1 MNPKV
6 MIILGSASDLNIA
19 KKAIDILETLEIPY
33 SLKVASAHR
42 THEKVKK
49 LVVEA
54 TTNGIEVF
62 IGIAGLAAHLPGA
75 IAAYTHRPV
84 IGVPVDVK
92 LGGLDALCASAEMP
106 FPAPVATVGIDRGDN
121 GAILA
126 GQIIGVGD
134 KVVKTKVSKLR
145 KSYHEKVASDEKKL
159 VDDLEGKYF
168 QKNFLNDYDKVSY
181 EELEKQE
188 PHTDKIF
195 KESET
200 LGETNKEKSEE
211 KDTPLVSVIPGSYSD
226 IEEAKKVA
234 LTLDRLGI
242 SYDISVISP
251 IRYPDKFQKYMKRMK
266 NVKLFIAVTGLSSHV
281 TGSIVALSEKPVIGV
296 PCAIQLNGLDS
307 LLSMVNMPPG
317 VPVATVGIENGRNA
331 GVLAGEI
338 LGIQNKKIE
347 DKLKRMKYKTA
358 DI

>member
-1 MNPKV
+1 MDPKV
-6 MIILGSASDLNIA
+6 MIILGSASDLKIA
-19 KKAIDILETLEIPY
+19 QKSIDILETLQIPY

-49 LVVEA
+49 LVIEA
-54 TTNGIEVF
+54 TTKGIEVF
-62 IGIAGLAAHLPGA
+62 IGIAGLAAHLPGS

-92 LGGLDALCASAEMP
+92 VGGLDALFASSQMP

-126 GQIIGVGD
+126 GQIIGINNPQ
-134 KVVKTKVSKLR
+134 VKKRVSQLR
-145 KSYHEKVASDEKKL
+145 KSYQEKVKSDEENL
-159 VDDLEGKYF
+159 ISQLNGNLL
-168 QKNFLNDYDKVSY
+168 QKNFLSNYDEIS
-181 EELEKQE
+181 EEKLKKEE
-188 PHTDKIF
+188 PHTDKVF
-195 KESET
+195 KESEAIG
-200 LGETNKEKSEE
+200 LNEDN
-211 KDTPLVSVIPGSYSD
+211 PLVSVVPGSYSD
-226 IEEAKKVA
+226 IEEAKNVA

-251 IRYPDKFQKYMKRMK
+251 IRYPDKFKKYMESIK
-266 NVKLFIAVTGLSSHV
+266 NVKLFIAVTGLSAHV

-296 PCAIQLNGLDS
+296 PCSVELNGLDS

-317 VPVATVGIENGRNA
+317 VPVGTVGIENGRNA

-338 LGIQNKKIE
+338 LGISDKNIE
-347 DKLKRMKYKTA
+347 KKLKLMKYKTA

>member
-1 MNPKV
+1 MAPKV

-19 KKAIDILETLEIPY
+19 QKSIDILETLEIPY

-54 TTNGIEVF
+54 TTKGVEVF
-62 IGIAGLAAHLPGA
+62 IGIAGLAAHLPGS
-75 IAAYTHRPV
+75 IAAYTYKPV

-92 LGGLDALCASAEMP
+92 IGGLDALCASVQMP

-126 GQIIGVGD
+126 GQIIGVSD
-134 KVVKTKVSKLR
+134 PKVKNKVSKLR
-145 KSYHEKVASDEKKL
+145 KSYQKKVKSDEESL
-159 VDDLEGKYF
+159 TSELNGKFF
-168 QKNFLNDYDKVSY
+168 QKDFLNKYDEISESKLN
-181 EELEKQE
+181 EEE
-188 PHTDKIF
+188 PHTDKVF
-195 KESET
+195 KESES
-200 LGETNKEKSEE
+200 KESPQNA
-211 KDTPLVSVIPGSYSD
+211 PLVSVVPGSYSD

-234 LTLDRLGI
+234 LTLDRLRI

-251 IRYPDKFQKYMKRMK
+251 VRYPDKFKKYMDKMK
-266 NVKLFIAVTGLSSHV
+266 DVKLFIAVTGLSSHV

-296 PCAIQLNGLDS
+296 PCSVELNGLDS
-307 LLSMVNMPPG
+307 LLSMANMPPG
-317 VPVATVGIENGRNA
+317 VPVGTVGIGNGRNA

-338 LGIQNKKIE
+338 LGIS
-347 DKLKRMKYKTA
+347 DKNIKNELKHMKYKTA
-358 DI
+358 DL

>member
-6 MIILGSASDLNIA
+6 MIILGSASDIKIA
-19 KKAIDILETLEIPY
+19 QKSIDIFETLQIPY

-62 IGIAGLAAHLPGA
+62 MGIAGLAAHLPGS
-75 IAAYTHRPV
+75 IAAYTHKPV

-92 LGGLDALCASAEMP
+92 LGGLDALFASSQMP

-126 GQIIGVGD
+126 GQIIGVND
-134 KVVKTKVSKLR
+134 PEVKKRVSKLR
-145 KSYHEKVASDEKKL
+145 KSYQEKVKSDEEKL
-159 VDDLEGKYF
+159 ISQLDGKLL
-168 QKNFLNDYDKVSY
+168 QKNFLNNYDEIS
-181 EELEKQE
+181 EEKLNKEE

-195 KESET
+195 KESEIV
-200 LGETNKEKSEE
+200 ESKENI
-211 KDTPLVSVIPGSYSD
+211 PLVSVVPGSYSD
-226 IEEAKKVA
+226 IEEAKNVA

-251 IRYPDKFQKYMKRMK
+251 IRYPDKFNKYMENMK
-266 NVKLFIAVTGLSSHV
+266 DVKLFIAVTGLSAHV

-296 PCAIQLNGLDS
+296 PRSVEINGLDS
-307 LLSMVNMPPG
+307 LLSMANMPPG
-317 VPVATVGIENGRNA
+317 VPVGTVGIENGRNA

-338 LGIQNKKIE
+338 LGISDKNIE
-347 DKLKRMKYKTA
+347 EKLKLMKYKTA

>member
-1 MNPKV
+1 
-6 MIILGSASDLNIA
+6 MIILGSASDLKIA
-19 KKAIDILETLEIPY
+19 QKSIDILETLQIPY

-49 LVVEA
+49 LVIEA
-54 TTNGIEVF
+54 TTKGIEVF
-62 IGIAGLAAHLPGA
+62 IGIAGLAAHLPGS

-92 LGGLDALCASAEMP
+92 VGGLDALFASSQMP

-126 GQIIGVGD
+126 GQIIGINNPQ
-134 KVVKTKVSKLR
+134 VKKRVSQLR
-145 KSYHEKVASDEKKL
+145 KSYQEKVKSDEENL
-159 VDDLEGKYF
+159 ISQLNGNLL
-168 QKNFLNDYDKVSY
+168 QKNFLSNYDEIS
-181 EELEKQE
+181 EEKLKKEE
-188 PHTDKIF
+188 PHTDKVF
-195 KESET
+195 KESEAIG
-200 LGETNKEKSEE
+200 LNEDN
-211 KDTPLVSVIPGSYSD
+211 PLVSVVPGSYSD
-226 IEEAKKVA
+226 IEEAKNVA

-251 IRYPDKFQKYMKRMK
+251 IRYPDKFKKYMESIK
-266 NVKLFIAVTGLSSHV
+266 NVKLFIAVTGLSAHV
-281 TGSIVALSEKPVIGV
+281 TGSIVALSEKPVVGV
-296 PCAIQLNGLDS
+296 PCSVELNGLDS

-317 VPVATVGIENGRNA
+317 VPVGTVGIENGRNA

-338 LGIQNKKIE
+338 LGISDKNIE
-347 DKLKRMKYKTA
+347 KKLKLMKYKTA

>member
-6 MIILGSASDLNIA
+6 MIILGSASDLKIA
-19 KKAIDILETLEIPY
+19 QKSIDIFETLQIPY

-62 IGIAGLAAHLPGA
+62 MGIAGLAAHLPGS
-75 IAAYTHRPV
+75 IAAYTHKPV

-92 LGGLDALCASAEMP
+92 LGGLDALFASSQMP

-126 GQIIGVGD
+126 GQIIGVND
-134 KVVKTKVSKLR
+134 PEVKKRVSKLR
-145 KSYHEKVASDEKKL
+145 KSYQEKVKIDEEKL
-159 VDDLEGKYF
+159 ISQLDGKLL
-168 QKNFLNDYDKVSY
+168 QKNFLDNYDEIS
-181 EELEKQE
+181 EEKLNKEE

-195 KESET
+195 KESESV
-200 LGETNKEKSEE
+200 ESEKN
-211 KDTPLVSVIPGSYSD
+211 TPLVSVVPGSYSD
-226 IEEAKKVA
+226 IEEAKNVA

-251 IRYPDKFQKYMKRMK
+251 IRYPDKFNKYMENMK
-266 NVKLFIAVTGLSSHV
+266 DVKLFIAVTGLSAHV

-296 PCAIQLNGLDS
+296 PRSVEINGLDS

-317 VPVATVGIENGRNA
+317 VPVGTVGIENGRNA

-338 LGIQNKKIE
+338 LGISDKNIE
-347 DKLKRMKYKTA
+347 EKLKLMKYKTA

>member
-1 MNPKV
+1 

-19 KKAIDILETLEIPY
+19 QKAIDILETLEIPY

-62 IGIAGLAAHLPGA
+62 IGIAGLAAHLPGS

-92 LGGLDALCASAEMP
+92 VGGLDALCASAQMP
-106 FPAPVATVGIDRGDN
+106 YPAPVATVGIDRGDN

-126 GQIIGVGD
+126 GQIIGVNN
-134 KVVKTKVSKLR
+134 KQIRQNVSKLR
-145 KSYHEKVASDEKKL
+145 KSYQEKVKKDEEKL
-159 VDDLEGKYF
+159 VNTVEGNYF
-168 QKNFLNDYDKVSY
+168 NKDFLNNYDEISE
-181 EELEKQE
+181 EELHKEE

-195 KESET
+195 KESEELSKANEEQSDDKT
-200 LGETNKEKSEE
+200 LNTS
-211 KDTPLVSVIPGSYSD
+211 PMISVVPGSYSD

-251 IRYPDKFQKYMKRMK
+251 IRYPDKFNNYMERMK
-266 NVKLFIAVTGLSSHV
+266 DVKLFIAVTGLSAHV

-296 PCAIQLNGLDS
+296 PCSVELNGLDS
-307 LLSMVNMPPG
+307 LLSMANMPPG
-317 VPVATVGIENGRNA
+317 VPVGTVGIENGRNA

-338 LGIQNKKIE
+338 LGISNKE
-347 DKLKRMKYKTA
+347 VEEELKRMKYKTA
-358 DI
+358 DL

>member
-1 MNPKV
+1 MDPKV
-6 MIILGSASDLNIA
+6 MIILGSASDLKIA
-19 KKAIDILETLEIPY
+19 QKSIDILETLQIPY

-49 LVVEA
+49 LVIEA
-54 TTNGIEVF
+54 TTKGIEVF
-62 IGIAGLAAHLPGA
+62 IGIAGLAAHLPGS

-92 LGGLDALCASAEMP
+92 VGGLDALFASSQMP

-126 GQIIGVGD
+126 GQIIGINNPQ
-134 KVVKTKVSKLR
+134 VKKRVSQLR
-145 KSYHEKVASDEKKL
+145 KSYQEKVKSDEENL
-159 VDDLEGKYF
+159 ISQLNGNLL
-168 QKNFLNDYDKVSY
+168 QKNFLSNYDEIS
-181 EELEKQE
+181 EEKLKKEE
-188 PHTDKIF
+188 PHTDKVF
-195 KESET
+195 KESEAIG
-200 LGETNKEKSEE
+200 LNEDN
-211 KDTPLVSVIPGSYSD
+211 PLVSVVPGSYSD
-226 IEEAKKVA
+226 IEEAKNVA

-251 IRYPDKFQKYMKRMK
+251 IRYPDKFKKYMESIK
-266 NVKLFIAVTGLSSHV
+266 NVKLFIAVTGLSAHV
-281 TGSIVALSEKPVIGV
+281 TGSIVALSEKPVVGV
-296 PCAIQLNGLDS
+296 PCSVELNGLDS

-317 VPVATVGIENGRNA
+317 VPVGTVGIENGRNA

-338 LGIQNKKIE
+338 LGISDKNIE
-347 DKLKRMKYKTA
+347 KKLKLMKYKTA

>member
-6 MIILGSASDLNIA
+6 MIILGSASDLKIA
-19 KKAIDILETLEIPY
+19 QKSIDILETLKIPY

-49 LVVEA
+49 LVIEA
-54 TTNGIEVF
+54 TGIGVEVF

-92 LGGLDALCASAEMP
+92 LGGLDALCASSQMP

-126 GQIIGVGD
+126 GQIIGVND
-134 KVVKTKVSKLR
+134 PEVKKKVSELR
-145 KSYHEKVASDEKKL
+145 KSYQEKVKKDEEKL
-159 VDDLEGKYF
+159 VSEINGELFIKDFLENYDEISEEK
-168 QKNFLNDYDKVSY
+168 LNK
-181 EELEKQE
+181 KE
-188 PHTDKIF
+188 PHTDKVF
-195 KESET
+195 KESEENE
-200 LGETNKEKSEE
+200 LEN
-211 KDTPLVSVIPGSYSD
+211 TPLVSVVPGSYSD

-251 IRYPDKFQKYMKRMK
+251 IRYPDKFEKYIEKMKD
-266 NVKLFIAVTGLSSHV
+266 VKLFIAVTGLSAHV

-296 PCAIQLNGLDS
+296 PCSVELNGLDS

-317 VPVATVGIENGRNA
+317 VPVGTVGIENGRNA
-331 GVLAGEI
+331 GVIAGEI
-338 LGIQNKKIE
+338 LGISNKTIE
-347 DKLKRMKYKTA
+347 DNLKLMKYKTA
-358 DI
+358 DL

>member
-19 KKAIDILETLEIPY
+19 QKSIDILETLRIPY

-54 TTNGIEVF
+54 TTNGVEVF

-92 LGGLDALCASAEMP
+92 LGGLDALCASAQMP

-126 GQIIGVGD
+126 GQIIAVNNPE
-134 KVVKTKVSKLR
+134 VKKNVSKLR
-145 KSYHEKVASDEKKL
+145 KSYQEKVKNDEEILVSEISGELFISDFLDDYEKISEEKL
-159 VDDLEGKYF
+159 
-168 QKNFLNDYDKVSY
+168 N
-181 EELEKQE
+181 EEE
-188 PHTDKIF
+188 PHTDKVF
-195 KESET
+195 KESERIS
-200 LGETNKEKSEE
+200 SEN
-211 KDTPLVSVIPGSYSD
+211 TPLVSVVPGSYSD
-226 IEEAKKVA
+226 VEEAKKVA

-242 SYDISVISP
+242 SYDISIISP
-251 IRYPDKFQKYMKRMK
+251 IRYPDKFRKYIEKMKD
-266 NVKLFIAVTGLSSHV
+266 VKLFIAVTGLSAHV

-296 PCAIQLNGLDS
+296 PCSVELSGLDS

-317 VPVATVGIENGRNA
+317 VPVGSVGIGNGRNA

-338 LGIQNKKIE
+338 LGISNSEIE
-347 DKLKRMKYKTA
+347 DNLKLMKYKTA
-358 DI
+358 DL

>member
-6 MIILGSASDLNIA
+6 MIILGSASDIKIA
-19 KKAIDILETLEIPY
+19 QKSIDIFETLQIPY

-62 IGIAGLAAHLPGA
+62 MGIAGLAAHLPGS
-75 IAAYTHRPV
+75 IAAYTHKPV

-92 LGGLDALCASAEMP
+92 LGGLDALFASSQMP

-126 GQIIGVGD
+126 GQIIGVND
-134 KVVKTKVSKLR
+134 PEVKKRVSKLR
-145 KSYHEKVASDEKKL
+145 KSYQEKVKSDEEKL
-159 VDDLEGKYF
+159 ISQLDGKLL
-168 QKNFLNDYDKVSY
+168 QKNFLDNYDEIS
-181 EELEKQE
+181 EEKLNKEE

-195 KESET
+195 KESESI
-200 LGETNKEKSEE
+200 ESEE
-211 KDTPLVSVIPGSYSD
+211 NTPLVSVVPGSYSD
-226 IEEAKKVA
+226 IEEAKNVA

-251 IRYPDKFQKYMKRMK
+251 IRYPDKFNKYMENMK
-266 NVKLFIAVTGLSSHV
+266 DVKLFIAVTGLSAHV

-296 PCAIQLNGLDS
+296 PRSVEINGLDS
-307 LLSMVNMPPG
+307 LLSMANMPPG
-317 VPVATVGIENGRNA
+317 VPVGTVGIENGRNG

-338 LGIQNKKIE
+338 LGISDNNIE
-347 DKLKRMKYKTA
+347 EKLKLMKYKTA

>member
-1 MNPKV
+1 
-6 MIILGSASDLNIA
+6 MIILGSASDLKIA
-19 KKAIDILETLEIPY
+19 QKSIDILETLQIPY

-49 LVVEA
+49 LVIEA
-54 TTNGIEVF
+54 TTKGIEVF
-62 IGIAGLAAHLPGA
+62 IGIAGLAAHLPGS

-92 LGGLDALCASAEMP
+92 VGGLDALFASSQMP

-126 GQIIGVGD
+126 GQIIGINNPQ
-134 KVVKTKVSKLR
+134 VKKRVSQLR
-145 KSYHEKVASDEKKL
+145 KSYQEKVKSDEEKL
-159 VDDLEGKYF
+159 ISQLNGNLL
-168 QKNFLNDYDKVSY
+168 QKNFLSNYDEIS
-181 EELEKQE
+181 EEKLKKEE
-188 PHTDKIF
+188 PHTDKVF
-195 KESET
+195 KESEAIG
-200 LGETNKEKSEE
+200 LNEDN
-211 KDTPLVSVIPGSYSD
+211 PLVSVVPGSYSD
-226 IEEAKKVA
+226 IEEAKNVA

-251 IRYPDKFQKYMKRMK
+251 IRYPDKFKKYMESIK
-266 NVKLFIAVTGLSSHV
+266 NVKLFIAVTGLSAHV
-281 TGSIVALSEKPVIGV
+281 TGSIVALSEKPVVGV
-296 PCAIQLNGLDS
+296 PCSVELNGLDS

-317 VPVATVGIENGRNA
+317 VPVGTVGIENGRNA

-338 LGIQNKKIE
+338 LGISDKNIE
-347 DKLKRMKYKTA
+347 KKLKLMKYKTA

>member
-6 MIILGSASDLNIA
+6 MIILGSASDKKIA
-19 KKAIDILETLEIPY
+19 QKAIDILETIQIPY

-54 TTNGIEVF
+54 TENGVEVF

-84 IGVPVDVK
+84 VGVPVDVK
-92 LGGLDALCASAEMP
+92 LGGLDALCASAQMP

-126 GQIIGVGD
+126 GQIIGVNNPEI
-134 KVVKTKVSKLR
+134 KNKVSELR
-145 KSYHEKVASDEKKL
+145 KSYHRRIKNDEERL
-159 VDDLEGKYF
+159 VSEINGELFIPDFLDDYNEISK
-168 QKNFLNDYDKVSY
+168 
-181 EELEKQE
+181 EELNRKE
-188 PHTDKIF
+188 PHTDKVF
-195 KESET
+195 KESEE
-200 LGETNKEKSEE
+200 GP
-211 KDTPLVSVIPGSYSD
+211 KDEDSPLVSVVPGSYSD

-251 IRYPDKFQKYMKRMK
+251 TRYPDKFEKYMERMK
-266 NVKLFIAVTGLSSHV
+266 DVKLFIAVTGLSAHV

-296 PCAIQLNGLDS
+296 PCSVQLNGLDS
-307 LLSMVNMPPG
+307 LLSMANMPPG
-317 VPVATVGIENGRNA
+317 VPVGTVGIENGRNA

-338 LGIQNKKIE
+338 LGISDSAIE
-347 DKLKRMKYKTA
+347 NKLKLMKYKTA
-358 DI
+358 DL

>member
-6 MIILGSASDLNIA
+6 MIILGSASDLKIA
-19 KKAIDILETLEIPY
+19 QKSIDILETLEIPY

-54 TTNGIEVF
+54 TRNGIEVF
-62 IGIAGLAAHLPGA
+62 IGIAGLAAHLPGS

-84 IGVPVDVK
+84 VGVPVDVK
-92 LGGLDALCASAEMP
+92 LGGLDALCASAQMP

-126 GQIIGVGD
+126 GQIIAVNNPE
-134 KVVKTKVSKLR
+134 VKKKVSELR
-145 KSYHEKVASDEKKL
+145 KSYQEKVKNDEERL
-159 VDDLEGKYF
+159 ISEISGELFITD
-168 QKNFLNDYDKVSY
+168 FLDDYD
-181 EELEKQE
+181 E
-188 PHTDKIF
+188 I
-195 KESET
+195 
-200 LGETNKEKSEE
+200 SEE
-211 KDTPLVSVIPGSYSD
+211 KLNEKEPKTDKVFKEPEESSAEKTPLVSVVPGSYSD

-251 IRYPDKFQKYMKRMK
+251 IRYPDKFRKYIERMK
-266 NVKLFIAVTGLSSHV
+266 DVKLFIAVTGLSAHV

-296 PCAIQLNGLDS
+296 PCSVELNGLDS

-317 VPVATVGIENGRNA
+317 VPVGSVGIENGRNA

-338 LGIQNKKIE
+338 LGISNSDIE
-347 DKLKRMKYKTA
+347 DNLKLMKYKAA
-358 DI
+358 DL

>member
-6 MIILGSASDLNIA
+6 MIILGSASDLKIA
-19 KKAIDILETLEIPY
+19 QKAIDILETLKIPY

-54 TTNGIEVF
+54 TENGVEVF
-62 IGIAGLAAHLPGA
+62 LGIAGLAAHLPGA

-84 IGVPVDVK
+84 VGVPVDVK
-92 LGGLDALCASAEMP
+92 LGGLDALCASAQMP
-106 FPAPVATVGIDRGDN
+106 YPAPVATVGIDRGDN

-126 GQIIGVGD
+126 GQIIGVNNPEI
-134 KVVKTKVSKLR
+134 KKEVSKLR
-145 KSYHEKVASDEKKL
+145 KSYHEKIRNDEEKL
-159 VDDLEGKYF
+159 VSEIKGELFIPD
-168 QKNFLNDYDKVSY
+168 FLNDYDEITS
-181 EELEKQE
+181 EEINKKE
-188 PHTDKIF
+188 PHTDKVF
-195 KESET
+195 KESE
-200 LGETNKEKSEE
+200 NFEE
-211 KDTPLVSVIPGSYSD
+211 EDSPLVSVVPGSYSD

-251 IRYPDKFQKYMKRMK
+251 TRYPDKFEKYIGRMK
-266 NVKLFIAVTGLSSHV
+266 DVKLFIAVTGLSAHV

-296 PCAIQLNGLDS
+296 PCSVELNGLDS
-307 LLSMVNMPPG
+307 LLSMANMPPG
-317 VPVATVGIENGRNA
+317 VPVGAVGIENGRNA

-338 LGIQNKKIE
+338 LGISNSDIE
-347 DKLKRMKYKTA
+347 NKLKLMKYKTA
-358 DI
+358 DL